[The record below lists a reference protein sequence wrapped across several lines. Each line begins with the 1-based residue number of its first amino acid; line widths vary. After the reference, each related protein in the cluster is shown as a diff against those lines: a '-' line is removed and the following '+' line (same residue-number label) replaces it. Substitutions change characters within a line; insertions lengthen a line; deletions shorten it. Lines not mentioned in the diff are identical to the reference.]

1 MNYLDYEVLKNR
13 KNEFT
18 KEEKEACFEVLEQL
32 IKLNLIA
39 NKEGLLAME
48 EHAHDNDLGKETLT
62 AQCYKDAI
70 LHVVDGNDPK
80 NVEMYLS
87 NDVVF
92 YGADTFQGY
101 LCYLMMKGILSI
113 QAGESRCTLNEILQH
128 CLPFS
133 LREEARERLDA
144 AVTEYRNDL
153 RTRHMEAVD
162 HWYPKK
168 SKHPFLPVVADKL
181 AALDDSELEYF
192 VQRAEAEDMMMLLAY
207 MPEGLR
213 VKMLKHAPETVQEQ
227 FFDKIQ
233 YFSQEDLS
241 KLLCSVMASLK
252 EYRYV

>member
-1 MNYLDYEVLKNR
+1 MDYLDYEVLKNR
-13 KNEFT
+13 KNAFNE
-18 KEEKEACFEVLEQL
+18 EEKERCFELLAQM

-48 EHAHDNDLGKETLT
+48 EHAYKNELEKQSIT
-62 AQCYKDAI
+62 AECYKDAI
-70 LHVVDGNDPK
+70 VHVVDGNDPK
-80 NVEMYLS
+80 NVELYLS
-87 NDVVF
+87 NDIMF

-113 QAGESRCTLNEILQH
+113 QAGEGLPALREILQH

-144 AVTEYRNDL
+144 AAREYREAL
-153 RTRHMEAVD
+153 RTRHMESVD

-168 SKHPFLPVVADKL
+168 SKHPFLSVVSDKL
-181 AALDDSELEYF
+181 MTLTDMEMDEFVKRAELE
-192 VQRAEAEDMMMLLAY
+192 EMMMLLAY
-207 MPEGLR
+207 MPEVLR
-213 VKMLKHAPETVQEQ
+213 VKLLKHAPESVQEK

-241 KLLCSVMASLK
+241 KLLCSVMSALK
-252 EYRYV
+252 NYS